1 MIVMD
6 APPGQED
13 IRPWLDVAARLS
25 AAGLQVPQVHDADS
39 ERGFVLMS
47 DLGNALMLP
56 ALNDAS
62 VDALYGSA
70 LAALLT
76 MQTRVDAS
84 GLPDYDEARLVAGM
98 ELIPTWFLQ
107 RPLGRSEEHTSELQS
122 LMRNQYAS

>member
-25 AAGLQVPQVHDADS
+25 AAGLQVPQLHDADS

-56 ALNDAS
+56 TLNDAS

-76 MQTRVDAS
+76 LPTRVRA
-84 GLPDYDEARLVAGM
+84 GGRHAYAAARRVAGM
-98 ELIPTWFLQ
+98 ELMQKRFLTA
-107 RPLGRSEEHTSELQS
+107 PL
-122 LMRNQYAS
+122 